1 MSRSP
6 TRLLIDLAPLATPG
20 GARGI
25 GRYIRELARGLSELP
40 ASELDGIEVLGLASL
55 GWNGSYKVVE
65 DIGSFVESGKTALH
79 ATRDYYSWAYRQRLL
94 LWQAARRVRATAVHL
109 CDPHATPR
117 LLRITGTKKIVTCH
131 DIIPTRFPDHYF
143 GPGDGGPV
151 IGRWIERQRYT
162 SADLVI
168 AVSDATR
175 NDVRTLLG
183 VPDHR
188 VVRVYNGVDVERWAA
203 PPSIEAE
210 PVLDKHGLS
219 GRAYALYVGGSDWR
233 KNVEGML
240 AAVGHV
246 RRLGYEL
253 DLAWVGHLQ
262 PAHRERVEAT
272 AREAGAGDAFRY
284 LGYVD
289 DDELAILY
297 RNALAHLFVSRL
309 EGFGLTV
316 VEAMASGCPV
326 ITTHAGSLAE
336 VAGDA
341 ALTVDPEDPA
351 AIGEALRRLIDDKSL
366 AADLAARG
374 IARAP
379 MFSRQ
384 AHAKATAK
392 VYRQF
397 LIGA

>member
-1 MSRSP
+1 MPRSP
-6 TRLLIDLAPLATPG
+6 TRLLLDLAPLATPG

-25 GRYIRELARGLSELP
+25 GRYIRELARGLSELDP
-40 ASELDGIEVLGLASL
+40 AELDGIELLGLASL
-55 GWNGSYKVVE
+55 GWNGSYKIVD
-65 DIGSFVESGKTALH
+65 DIGAFVANTGTALH

-94 LWQAARRVRATAVHL
+94 LWQAARRVGATAVHL

-117 LLRITGTKKIVTCH
+117 LLRLAGVKKIVTCH
-131 DIIPTRFPDHYF
+131 DIIPTRFPEHYF

-151 IGRWIERQRYT
+151 IGRYIERQRYR

-175 NDVRTLLG
+175 HDVCTLLE
-183 VPDHR
+183 VPERR

-203 PPSIEAE
+203 TPAMAAE
-210 PVLDKHGLS
+210 PVLHKHGLS
-219 GRAYALYVGGSDWR
+219 GRPYALYVGGSDWR

-240 AAVGHV
+240 AAIGRIRQH
-246 RRLGYEL
+246 GGEL

-262 PAHRERVEAT
+262 PAHLERVQTT
-272 AREAGAGDAFRY
+272 AREAGAAESFKY
-284 LGYVD
+284 LGYVG

-297 RNALAHLFVSRL
+297 RNALAHLLVSRL

-326 ITTHAGSLAE
+326 VTTHAGSLAE

-351 AIGEALRRLIDDKSL
+351 AIAAALKRLMDEPAL
-366 AADLAARG
+366 GADLAARG

-379 MFSRQ
+379 LFSRHAQ
-384 AHAKATAK
+384 AKATAAA
-392 VYRQF
+392 YRRF
-397 LIGA
+397 FFGA